1 MKQTTSITYELT
13 YKVNELISKVEE
25 LEHEL
30 AAANKMI
37 RLLTLHLVSEQPE
50 ASLDIQEPSSSEK
63 PSSLLE
69 T

>member
-37 RLLTLHLVSEQPE
+37 RLLTLHLLSEQE
-50 ASLDIQEPSSSEK
+50 ASLDIQEPSLSEK
-63 PSSLLE
+63 SSSLSE

>member
-1 MKQTTSITYELT
+1 MKQTPSITYELT

-37 RLLTLHLVSEQPE
+37 RLLTLHLLSEQE
-50 ASLDIQEPSSSEK
+50 ASLDIQEPSLSEK
-63 PSSLLE
+63 SSSL
-69 T
+69 